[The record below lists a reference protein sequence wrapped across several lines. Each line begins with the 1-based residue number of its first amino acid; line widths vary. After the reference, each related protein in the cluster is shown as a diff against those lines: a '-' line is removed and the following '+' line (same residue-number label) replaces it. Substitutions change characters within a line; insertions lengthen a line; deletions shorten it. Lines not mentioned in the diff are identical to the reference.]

1 MEIGENRRKRKGN
14 NFRKDQE
21 LVLCGCLGL
30 SHGETWSLASFV
42 PHLQFIR
49 SVYDISFCEMR
60 LPLILEKNLLLLLCV
75 WPG

>member
-1 MEIGENRRKRKGN
+1 MEIGENGRGRKGN
-14 NFRKDQE
+14 NFKKDQE

-30 SHGETWSLASFV
+30 SRGETWSLASFV

-60 LPLILEKNLLLLLCV
+60 LPLISKNNLLSLACV
-75 WPG
+75 